1 MYRAILQFIHPH
13 DFDYSLALVSRSF
26 RLAVESHFY
35 KYIAIP
41 EKRLLFFC
49 RTMLARPDLAR
60 RVQRLAFTSAMHREP
75 EAADT
80 DMIAETMR
88 QLINLKDLSIT
99 VSMHSQP
106 SWPADIDVRIL
117 HGCSFRLERLVCF
130 FSWAEPLVQWLAGQP
145 QLRTFEHASYYS
157 PAIGAAAVQI
167 PEAPFLIGAAYLR
180 ISPYILACF
189 EGHEVKPQPVV
200 LRFDMHCVTV
210 QQEFEAARAL
220 RDICSNL
227 KCLTLTR
234 QTSTTEEYLSTSRIL
249 RTFAD
254 KAPNLTCL
262 ALYENIDYVRRSFFI
277 HAVGALHPSGCI
289 HF

>member
-13 DFDYSLALVSRSF
+13 DFDYSLTLVSRSF

-60 RVQRLAFTSAMHREP
+60 RVQRLAFTNAMHREP

-80 DMIAETMR
+80 DMITETMR

-99 VSMHSQP
+99 ASMHPQP
-106 SWPADIDVRIL
+106 SWPTDIDVRIL
-117 HGCSFRLERLVCF
+117 HGCSFRLERLACF

-145 QLRTFEHASYYS
+145 QLRTFEHAGYYS
-157 PAIGAAAVQI
+157 PGAAPAVQL
-167 PEAPFLIGAAYLR
+167 PDAPFLCSAAYLR

-200 LRFDMHCVTV
+200 LRFDMRCITV

-234 QTSTTEEYLSTSRIL
+234 QTSTEEYLSTSRIL
-249 RTFAD
+249 CTFAD

-262 ALYENIDYVRRSFFI
+262 ALYENIDYVRGSFFI